1 MTFASG
7 LKRAMKEAEISQ
19 TELAIAIGKGK
30 SSISQYL
37 SGKNIPRGG
46 IQEKIAEALN
56 CTVEELNSEKLI
68 NQRSKPG
75 NVSVEEAAKALGKS
89 AQFIRLALQRG
100 VVPFGFAVSLQ
111 YIYDLSKEGFISF
124 VHNTTE
130 GFAHNLPTYHY
141 DITTKANGN

>member
-30 SSISQYL
+30 SSVSQYL
-37 SGKNIPRGG
+37 SGKNIPREG
-46 IQEKIAEALN
+46 IQEKIAEVLN
-56 CTVEELNSEKLI
+56 CTVEELNSENLI

-89 AQFIRLALQRG
+89 AQFIRIALQRG
-100 VVPFGFAVSLQ
+100 VAPFGFAARSKSKYSYHISAKKLAE
-111 YIYDLSKEGFISF
+111 YIGSNDVEEMVI
-124 VHNTTE
+124 
-130 GFAHNLPTYHY
+130 
-141 DITTKANGN
+141 

>member
-30 SSISQYL
+30 SSVSQYL
-37 SGKNIPRGG
+37 SGKNIPREGVQG
-46 IQEKIAEALN
+46 KIAKALN
-56 CTVEELNSEKLI
+56 CTVEELNSENLI

-89 AQFIRLALQRG
+89 AQFIRIALQRG
-100 VVPFGFAVSLQ
+100 VAPFGFAVRSKSKYSYHISAKKLAE
-111 YIYDLSKEGFISF
+111 YIG
-124 VHNTTE
+124 
-130 GFAHNLPTYHY
+130 
-141 DITTKANGN
+141 ANDVEEMVI